1 MKKKL
6 IAPLLLAV
14 FVLAGCAAHMHV
26 VGEGAQG
33 TEVVATR
40 QFYLIGLVPL
50 NEVDTRA
57 MAGGAEDY
65 TIKTAV
71 GFVDIVI
78 ATVTSSILSSRK
90 VVVEK

>member
-40 QFYLIGLVPL
+40 QFYLIGLAPL

-78 ATVTSSILSSRK
+78 ATVTWSILSSRK